1 VARTVIQYPL
11 GAAGTLTRVL
21 EAGQGDRTMLLV
33 HGVGARADRWC
44 LNLDAFAE
52 AGYHAYAID
61 LPGHGLAEKGSR
73 FDHSVPNY
81 AAFARAVLDQVGAG
95 EVYLVGTS
103 LGGHVLA
110 TVACEI
116 PERVAGLVMVGTLGM
131 APIGQEA
138 RERTAGLIGDTTPE
152 MVDRKL
158 HSVIHDDGLV
168 TAELHREEVR
178 INNSPGA
185 AEGFERVAD
194 YFANRIDDDV
204 VGDRLAALGGRF
216 PVLLVW
222 GREDLGF
229 PLAMGEAAH
238 QMLDGSRLAIM
249 DEAAHA
255 PYFERPD
262 AFNAIVTQFL
272 AGRLGSEPLEGVE
285 LRG

>member
-1 VARTVIQYPL
+1 MSVIQYPL

-21 EAGQGDRTMLLV
+21 EAGRGDRTMLLV
-33 HGVGARADRWC
+33 HGVGARADRWR

-81 AAFARAVLDQVGAG
+81 ASFARAVLDEVGAD

-158 HSVIHDDGLV
+158 HSVIHDDSLV

-204 VGDRLAALGGRF
+204 VGDRLAALSGRF
-216 PVLLVW
+216 GVLLVW

-238 QMLDGSRLAIM
+238 RMLDGSRLAIM
-249 DEAAHA
+249 DDAAHA

-272 AGRLGSEPLEGVE
+272 SGCLGDEPIEGVE

>member
-1 VARTVIQYPL
+1 MIQYPL

-21 EAGQGDRTMLLV
+21 EAGEGDRTMLLI
-33 HGVGARADRWC
+33 HGVGARADRWRH
-44 LNLDAFAE
+44 NLDAFAE
-52 AGYHAYAID
+52 AGYHVYAID
-61 LPGHGLAEKGSR
+61 LPGHGLAEKGAR

-81 AAFARAVLDQVGAG
+81 AAFARAVLDEVGATG
-95 EVYLVGTS
+95 EVCLVGTS

-110 TVACEI
+110 ALACQI

-131 APIGQEA
+131 APIGQAA
-138 RERTAGLIGDTTPE
+138 RARTAGLIGDTTPE

-158 HSVIHDDGLV
+158 HSVLHDDSLV

-194 YFANRIDDDV
+194 YFGHRIDDDV
-204 VGDRLAALGGRF
+204 VGEQLAALSGRF
-216 PVLLVW
+216 GMLLVW

-238 QMLDGSRLAIM
+238 ELLDGSRLAIM
-249 DEAAHA
+249 DNAAHA
-255 PYFERPD
+255 PYYERPET
-262 AFNAIVTQFL
+262 FNAIVTQFL
-272 AGRLGSEPLEGVE
+272 AGRLGSQPLAGVE
-285 LRG
+285 LRD

>member
-1 VARTVIQYPL
+1 MIQYPL

-21 EAGQGDRTMLLV
+21 EAGDGDKTMLLV
-33 HGVGARADRWC
+33 HGVGARADRWR
-44 LNLDAFAE
+44 LNLESLAD
-52 AGYHAYAID
+52 AGYHAFAFD

-73 FDHSVPNY
+73 FDYSVPNY
-81 AAFARAVLDQVGAG
+81 AAFARAVLDEIGADQ
-95 EVYLVGTS
+95 VYLVGTS

-158 HSVIHDDGLV
+158 HSIIHDDSLV
-168 TAELHREEVR
+168 TEELHREEVR

-185 AEGFERVAD
+185 AEAFERVSD

-204 VGDRLAALGGRF
+204 VGERLAALSGRF

-222 GREDLGF
+222 GRQDMGF
-229 PLAMGEAAH
+229 PLSMGEAAH
-238 QMLDGSRLAIM
+238 ELLTGSRLAIM
-249 DEAAHA
+249 DNAAHA
-255 PYFERPD
+255 PYYERPET
-262 AFNAIVTQFL
+262 FNAIVTQFL
-272 AGRLGSEPLEGVE
+272 AGRLGEQPLDGVE

>member
-1 VARTVIQYPL
+1 MQYPL

-21 EAGQGDRTMLLV
+21 EAGRGDRTMLLV
-33 HGVGARADRWC
+33 HGVGARADRWR

-81 AAFARAVLDQVGAG
+81 AAFARAVLDEVGAG
-95 EVYLVGTS
+95 QVYLVGTS

-110 TVACEI
+110 TVACEM

-158 HSVIHDDGLV
+158 HSVIHDDSLV
-168 TAELHREEVR
+168 TAELHREEVQ

-185 AEGFERVAD
+185 SEGFERIAD

-204 VGDRLAALGGRF
+204 VGERLAALSGRF

-238 QMLDGSRLAIM
+238 EMLDGSRLAIM

-255 PYFERPD
+255 PYFERPET
-262 AFNAIVTQFL
+262 FNAIVTQFL
-272 AGRLGSEPLEGVE
+272 AGRLGAEPLEGVE

>member
-1 VARTVIQYPL
+1 MIQYPL

-21 EAGQGDRTMLLV
+21 EAGRGDRTMLLV
-33 HGVGARADRWC
+33 HGVGARADRWR

-61 LPGHGLAEKGSR
+61 LPGHGLAEKGGR

-81 AAFARAVLDQVGAG
+81 AAFARAVLDEVGAG
-95 EVYLVGTS
+95 EVHLVGTS

-110 TVACEI
+110 TVACEM

-185 AEGFERVAD
+185 AEGFERIAD

-262 AFNAIVTQFL
+262 AFNAIVTQFF
-272 AGRLGSEPLEGVE
+272 AGRLGSEPIEGVE

>member
-1 VARTVIQYPL
+1 MIQYPL

-33 HGVGARADRWC
+33 HGVGARADRWR
-44 LNLDAFAE
+44 LNLGAFAE

-81 AAFARAVLDQVGAG
+81 AAFARAVLDEVGTGQVH
-95 EVYLVGTS
+95 LVGTS

-116 PERVAGLVMVGTLGM
+116 PDRVAGLVMVGTLGM
-131 APIGQEA
+131 APIGPEA

-158 HSVIHDDGLV
+158 HSVIHDDSLV
-168 TAELHREEVR
+168 TAELRREEVR

-185 AEGFERVAD
+185 AEGFERVSD

-204 VGDRLAALGGRF
+204 VGERLAALSGRF

-238 QMLDGSRLAIM
+238 EMLDGSRLAIM
-249 DEAAHA
+249 DDAAHA

-262 AFNAIVTQFL
+262 AFNAIVTQFF
-272 AGRLGSEPLEGVE
+272 AGHLGSEPLEGVE

>member
-1 VARTVIQYPL
+1 MIQYPL
-11 GAAGTLTRVL
+11 GAAGILTRVL
-21 EAGQGDRTMLLV
+21 EAGEGDRTMLLV
-33 HGVGARADRWC
+33 HGVGARADRWRH
-44 LNLDAFAE
+44 NLDAFAA
-52 AGYHAYAID
+52 AGYHVYAID
-61 LPGHGLAEKGSR
+61 LPGHGLAEKGAC

-81 AAFARAVLDQVGAG
+81 AAFARAVLDEVGATG
-95 EVYLVGTS
+95 EVCLVGTS
-103 LGGHVLA
+103 LGGHVMA
-110 TVACEI
+110 AVACQI
-116 PERVAGLVMVGTLGM
+116 PERVAALVMVGTLGM
-131 APIGQEA
+131 ASIGQAA

-158 HSVIHDDGLV
+158 HSVLHDDSLV

-204 VGDRLAALGGRF
+204 VGEQLAALSGRF
-216 PVLLVW
+216 SMLLVW

-238 QMLDGSRLAIM
+238 KLLDGSRLAIM
-249 DEAAHA
+249 DNAAHA
-255 PYFERPD
+255 PYYERPET
-262 AFNAIVTQFL
+262 FNAIVTQFL
-272 AGRLGSEPLEGVE
+272 AGRLGSQPLEGVE

>member
-1 VARTVIQYPL
+1 MIQYPL

-21 EAGQGDRTMLLV
+21 EAGRGDRTMLLV
-33 HGVGARADRWC
+33 HGVGARADRWR
-44 LNLDAFAE
+44 LNLNAFAE

-81 AAFARAVLDQVGAG
+81 ATFARAVLEELGAG

-158 HSVIHDDGLV
+158 NSVIHDDGLV
-168 TAELHREEVR
+168 TAELHREEVC

-185 AEGFERVAD
+185 AEGFERVSD

-204 VGDRLAALGGRF
+204 VGDRLAALAGRF

-249 DEAAHA
+249 DDAAHA

-262 AFNAIVTQFL
+262 TFNAIVTQFL

>member
-1 VARTVIQYPL
+1 MIQYPL

-21 EAGQGDRTMLLV
+21 EAGRGDKTMLLV
-33 HGVGARADRWC
+33 HGVGARADRWR
-44 LNLDAFAE
+44 LNLEGLAD
-52 AGYHAYAID
+52 AGYHVFAVD
-61 LPGHGLAEKGSR
+61 LPGHGLAEKGYR

-81 AAFARAVLDQVGAG
+81 AAFTRAVLDEVGADQA
-95 EVYLVGTS
+95 VLVGTS
-103 LGGHVLA
+103 LGGHILA

-116 PERVAGLVMVGTLGM
+116 PERVAALVMVGTLGM

-138 RERTAGLIGDTTPE
+138 RERTAGLIGDASPE

-158 HSVIHDDGLV
+158 RTVLHDDSLV
-168 TAELHREEVR
+168 TAEMHREEVR

-185 AEGFERVAD
+185 AEAFEGISD

-204 VGDRLAALGGRF
+204 VGERLAALGDRF

-229 PLAMGEAAH
+229 PLSMGEAAH
-238 QMLDGSRLAIM
+238 EMLAGSRLAIM
-249 DEAAHA
+249 DNAAHG
-255 PYFERPD
+255 PYFERP
-262 AFNAIVTQFL
+262 ATFNAIVTQFL
-272 AGRLGSEPLEGVE
+272 SGRLGDEPLDGVE